1 MSDWVN
7 ACGAQCVLSKDCNLR
22 DTRSGEIAVVVNH
35 TMAEGEDGAQ
45 ELVTLMIFKAQAAG
59 PAKVVSDFFAIE
71 EPSAQEIQPKITAM
85 VRAKLTT
92 QSTHE

>member
-1 MSDWVN
+1 M
-7 ACGAQCVLSKDCNLR
+7 SKDCNLR
-22 DTRSGEIAVVVNH
+22 DTRSGEIAVVVVH

-45 ELVTLMIFKAQAAG
+45 ELVTLMIFEAQAAG

-71 EPSAQEIQPKITAM
+71 EPSAQEIQQKITAM